1 MERIKETPMVFGYI
15 AALRSS
21 LLMWLVT
28 FPIALVGEYAWLTP
42 AILSCIAYL
51 FISIEQMAIEIEG
64 PFGDDS
70 NDLPLEEFLVEFERV
85 LMGMRA
91 HNLKK
96 QGPKLQF
103 NMHSHQ
109 VLAMDGGAAGPQ
121 RARRDSRGAG

>member
-1 MERIKETPMVFGYI
+1 VTIPTTCRSKSSWSNSSGYAFLCHVDNAPQVEDTIGPCAMTMSMNHVHVHVHVHVCATVSTPTVVPTCC
-15 AALRSS
+15 S
-21 LLMWLVT
+21 
-28 FPIALVGEYAWLTP
+28 
-42 AILSCIAYL
+42 
-51 FISIEQMAIEIEG
+51 Q
-64 PFGDDS
+64 
-70 NDLPLEEFLVEFERV
+70 V